1 MKKLFL
7 TATLLTTSI
16 ALLSGCQKNPET
28 DTTSKEASVE
38 NVDEKA
44 SSVSENSELKGEIE
58 ILTNANET
66 TFNAVN
72 SIFEKF
78 MEENPGVTIT
88 YATQESDYEQL
99 MKARMASNDLPDI
112 FATHGWSVARYS
124 EYLRP
129 LNDQPWFDTIQPSFL
144 SIIENDE
151 KEVFVLPINQDQG
164 GLFYNKGLLEEL
176 NAEVPQSWNDLLA
189 VCAQGKE
196 KGYEGV
202 FLAGK
207 DSRQPANLL
216 DIAATTFL
224 LSREDRDFITPL
236 TDGTFNWQEDWA
248 PVSQLLMDLKNNG
261 YLNVDCATCDP
272 VDLNGRLAEN
282 KTLFVIGSSQ
292 DMIEQIKAINPEAE
306 FAMAPIPA
314 LDGQKPA
321 FCGGEREAYG
331 IWKDTENEEVCLAIL
346 KYLAQPE
353 NIKIVCEA
361 SGKLPAIKD
370 VDVDLGTV
378 ADDYSKYADVPMYG
392 FLDRVYLPN
401 GMWSTLKTIGSAM
414 IAGEMTVEESA
425 KIMEDDY
432 NTLRIQ

>member
-144 SIIENDE
+144 NIIENDE

-261 YLNVDCATCDP
+261 YLNVDCATCA
-272 VDLNGRLAEN
+272 NS
-282 KTLFVIGSSQ
+282 GSS
-292 DMIEQIKAINPEAE
+292 DH
-306 FAMAPIPA
+306 
-314 LDGQKPA
+314 A
-321 FCGGEREAYG
+321 FR
-331 IWKDTENEEVCLAIL
+331 
-346 KYLAQPE
+346 
-353 NIKIVCEA
+353 
-361 SGKLPAIKD
+361 
-370 VDVDLGTV
+370 
-378 ADDYSKYADVPMYG
+378 
-392 FLDRVYLPN
+392 
-401 GMWSTLKTIGSAM
+401 
-414 IAGEMTVEESA
+414 
-425 KIMEDDY
+425 
-432 NTLRIQ
+432 